1 MAEEDS
7 RSSEKR
13 RQQGCLNWAVG
24 GFTAFLMFLAYASSQ
39 LDLFTGERAE
49 RPGSHS
55 RYIAKLTLER
65 LIKECA
71 VKDAE
76 LGLAHPSNA
85 PTHDDISTVNERL
98 PGYIITHSINASK
111 LEPRSSCYSVAAIP
125 QDGSLFSYQII
136 YNKSTGKLLKT
147 CLPVIREA
155 PRCKN
160 GSWE

>member
-7 RSSEKR
+7 RSSQKR
-13 RQQGCLNWAVG
+13 RQQGCLNWAAG
-24 GFTAFLMFLAYASSQ
+24 GFTAILMFYAYASSQ
-39 LDLFTGERAE
+39 LDLFTGERT
-49 RPGSHS
+49 GSRS
-55 RYIAKLTLER
+55 PYNTYAKLTLER

-76 LGLAHPSNA
+76 LGLAHPSNG

-98 PGYIITHSINASK
+98 EGYIITHSINASK